1 MFTGIIEEKGKV
13 KRILKTRLG
22 LRLSIEANRVL
33 EGTQVGQ
40 SIAVDGVCLTAVL
53 IKGHLFEADVMAETL
68 KVTTL
73 GKLRV
78 GNEVNLE
85 RALRFSDRLGG
96 HLVSGHVDSM
106 GRIEAIRREGG
117 SSAYEIAL
125 EKEILAKLIDKGS
138 IAIDGIS
145 LTIQAIKKKGFIVS
159 IIPHTL
165 AITTLAAKKKGS
177 LVNIEVDMMGKF
189 ARIEHK
195 NKTLKGGN

>member
-125 EKEILAKLIDKGS
+125 EKEILAKLVVKGS